1 MANLVRQS
9 SLTSLDPMKRNF
21 KNMLYR
27 VWRTKFDADPQ
38 PLMYDFADRF
48 QHGPANDVLMGFR
61 GFSKSYI
68 AVTCCA
74 WVHHCDQEALILNLA
89 GSGNASGGNADL
101 YWGMIN
107 GFDWLAHLKPS
118 GLLRHSAHAFDVAGS
133 TMEKSES
140 FAALSI
146 FSGDKTGRRAD
157 FALADDIE
165 TPTTSSTE
173 TDRAELRKHFSEVGS
188 AILRSDRGWRWNKLL
203 GTPQTEDTLYTEL
216 AQEKGYGMRI
226 YPVLYPSPSEMVHYG
241 PWLDPKI
248 KQAVTDNPTLAA
260 TSTMPGRFPESDIE
274 ARKLEWG
281 TTEFNRQFLL
291 WTDVG
296 KGVARP
302 LHLRDIPV
310 VSIPVPTPSHPLKVP
325 SELRWEPLASN
336 RVANLQVDSL
346 NGDSEMFHP
355 ADTKEYRDYWQK
367 PEGVII
373 QVDPSGGGADE
384 TVAQALAQHVGRV
397 FLLDQEAYLEGF
409 TDSTLMGIARMAKRW
424 GANKVRIE
432 KNFGGGMF
440 AALLRPK
447 LLEVGHACAI
457 EEDFATGQ
465 KEVRIVDTLEA
476 VITGHRLVINLP
488 VLQADF
494 SIKYPTVADA
504 KRRYYRLTYQ
514 ITRITKEKNALTH
527 DDRVDDLAS
536 GVGSF
541 LGSLSRQLEEAARE
555 SRDMILNRDVDHFIA
570 EQARQRDAMGPNLK
584 RPLPG
589 GAYEVRTV
597 LLHGGGLRGSPLF
610 RGRSR

>member
-9 SLTSLDPMKRNF
+9 SLTSKDPLKRDF
-21 KNMLYR
+21 KNFLWK
-27 VWRTKFDADPQ
+27 VWRTKFDTDPQ
-38 PLMYDFADRF
+38 PLMYDFADHF
-48 QHGPANDVLMGFR
+48 QKGPPNDINMGFR
-61 GFSKSYI
+61 GLSKSYI

-74 WVHHCDQEALILNLA
+74 WVHHVDPEALVLNLA
-89 GSGNASGGNADL
+89 GSGGASGGNADL
-101 YWGMIN
+101 YWGMLN
-107 GFDWLAHLKPS
+107 GFDWLAHLKPT
-118 GLLRHSAHAFDVAGS
+118 GLQRHSAHAFDVAGS

-146 FSGDKTGRRAD
+146 LSGDKTGRRAD
-157 FALADDIE
+157 FALLDDVE

-173 TDRAELRKHFSEVGS
+173 ADRMELRKHVSEVGA
-188 AILRSDRGWRWNKLL
+188 AIIRSDRGWRWIKFL
-203 GTPQTEDTLYTEL
+203 GTPQTEDTIYTEY
-216 AQEKGYGMRI
+216 ANEKGYGLRI
-226 YPVLYPSPSEMVHYG
+226 YPVLYPAPDEMVHYG

-248 KQAVTDNPTLAA
+248 KAAVEANPSLVH
-260 TSTMPGRFPESDIE
+260 TSTMPVRFPESDIE

-281 TTEFNRQFLL
+281 LTEFNRQFLL

-302 LHLRDIPV
+302 LHLRDLLLVNIPL
-310 VSIPVPTPSHPLKVP
+310 PTPAAPLKVP
-325 SELRWEPLASN
+325 SEMRWEPSSTTK
-336 RVANLQVDSL
+336 VANIEVDAL
-346 NGDSEMFHP
+346 NGDSSVYYP
-355 ADTKEYRDYWQK
+355 ADTKEYREYWQK

-384 TVAQALAQHVGRV
+384 TVAQAICQHVGRV
-397 FLLDQEAYLEGF
+397 FLLDQEGYLEGF
-409 TDSTLMGIARMAKRW
+409 TDTTLKGIAQMAKRW

-440 AALLRPK
+440 AALLRPH
-447 LLEVGHACAI
+447 LLTAGHACAI

-465 KEVRIVDTLEA
+465 KEVRIIDTLEA
-476 VITGHRLVINLP
+476 VVTGHRLVVNLP
-488 VLQADF
+488 VIQKDF
-494 SIKYPTVADA
+494 AIQHSGVADA
-504 KRRYYRLTYQ
+504 KKRYYRWTYQ
-514 ITRITKEKNALTH
+514 FTRITKEKQALPH
-527 DDRVDDLAS
+527 DDRIDTTAA

-610 RGRSR
+610 RGRK